1 MNANELRIGNLIQI
15 KLGEI
20 EIAKVEEL
28 TLQTENNNQ
37 YYILKTNLL
46 SNNSDWVDPIDSFEP
61 IPITDEWLLKFGFVK
76 QKNYYKKSTG
86 ISSYSWFRRGSHFFT
101 IEKYDYI
108 DYGETWH
115 PTLNFDN
122 IINVIQYVH
131 QLQNIYF
138 ALRCEELTIKQ

>member
-61 IPITDEWLLKFGFVK
+61 IPITKEWLLNFGFERVRDTSLYTK
-76 QKNYYKKSTG
+76 Q
-86 ISSYSWFRRGSHFFT
+86 T
-101 IEKYDYI
+101 IEIDGTFEDYMEYNLEFKQVNLSYEMCSI
-108 DYGETWH
+108 
-115 PTLNFDN
+115 PL
-122 IINVIQYVH
+122 QYVH
-131 QLQNIYF
+131 ELQNIYF
-138 ALRCEELTIKQ
+138 ALSKKELTIKE